1 MSDRRGSVSVCV
13 VTRCPAAQ
21 LTYLFIYTSEQ
32 QPTRRPT
39 NQYKLFTTTF
49 YNSYWKNERV
59 NLMTMMMIIII
70 IIIIEFIQR
79 HMVVHMPIQDHH
91 QAISAAIRKP
101 LPDWRRPVGRPRHT
115 WLRAVESDL
124 RPLNTLTCLQLGGRQ
139 LIGRL
144 AISCAYGYAQDEFAI
159 KEEGYSRNTVVVA
172 QSNCSAVV

>member
-1 MSDRRGSVSVCV
+1 
-13 VTRCPAAQ
+13 
-21 LTYLFIYTSEQ
+21 
-32 QPTRRPT
+32 
-39 NQYKLFTTTF
+39 
-49 YNSYWKNERV
+49 
-59 NLMTMMMIIII
+59 
-70 IIIIEFIQR
+70 
-79 HMVVHMPIQDHH
+79 MVVHMPIQDHH